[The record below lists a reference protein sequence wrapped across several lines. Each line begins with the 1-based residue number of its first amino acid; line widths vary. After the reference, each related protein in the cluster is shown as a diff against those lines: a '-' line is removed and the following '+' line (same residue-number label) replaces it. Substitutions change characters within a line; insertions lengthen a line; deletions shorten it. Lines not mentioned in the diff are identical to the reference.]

1 MEQSPQPQAN
11 RSERRGIDEDWPPC
25 LSQLAS
31 TLLRPP
37 YLSVCLVK
45 VLTVPV
51 YLLCLL
57 SDILWP
63 GEVVIP
69 ARLRPSFVGG
79 EETGGGG
86 SWSRVPESREERGDP
101 GMHQPAP
108 GLARALQAADLAL
121 SHPKKSE
128 VGAAWVA
135 TC

>member
-1 MEQSPQPQAN
+1 M
-11 RSERRGIDEDWPPC
+11 
-25 LSQLAS
+25 
-31 TLLRPP
+31 
-37 YLSVCLVK
+37 
-45 VLTVPV
+45 PV

-57 SDILWP
+57 SDIPWP

-69 ARLRPSFVGG
+69 VRLRPSFVGG
-79 EETGGGG
+79 EETGG
-86 SWSRVPESREERGDP
+86 SWSRAPESREERGDP

-108 GLARALQAADLAL
+108 EQQAIGALQAADLAL